1 MTQAGGAGDAHDAT
15 QIHRNRDIQKHIHS
29 IKNGVQHDGTRL
41 LLLIIPS
48 RPLEHRRDLVSILFA
63 QPRQHNLQQA
73 LARVA

>member
-1 MTQAGGAGDAHDAT
+1 MLTMQHTYSCTETETETQT
-15 QIHRNRDIQKHIHS
+15 LNQKWS
-29 IKNGVQHDGTRL
+29 SALCTRL

-63 QPRQHNLQQA
+63 QPRQHNLQPA